1 MYMMHY
7 PLTLRNM
14 LYRNRLLFEK
24 KEVYS
29 RTFSK
34 ENRYTYRDFYARVC
48 RLANVLREMGVKKG
62 DRVGTLAWNNHRHLE
77 LYFAVP
83 CSGAVLH
90 TINLRLPREH
100 LIHVIN
106 HAEDKVLFVDED
118 LVPLLEPIAA
128 EINSVKHFVVMS
140 DAPSIAV
147 QALSPVH
154 SYEQLLL
161 EADEQ
166 FDFPTDIDENSPAA
180 MCYTS
185 ATTGKPKGVVYTH
198 RALFLHSMSE
208 CLSDS
213 LALSEKDVVTPVV
226 PMFHVNAWGLPF
238 SAVWMGAKL
247 VLPGRHL
254 DPRSLCTLFQQER
267 VTVTAGVPSIWIGVA
282 GLLESGAVFDLSS
295 LRAVVS
301 GGAPLPRALVEKLN
315 SYGVPVVHA
324 YGMTETTP
332 LVLASVLK
340 SYLVDVPAEVK
351 YDYAVK
357 QGILMPG
364 LEMQVVDEN
373 GREIKHDGKQM
384 GELLLR
390 GPWIAG
396 EYFKEE
402 SGGAFADGWLHTG
415 DVVTVDEEG
424 YVLIVDRTKDLIKS
438 GGEWISSV
446 ELENNIMAHPDVL
459 EAAVIAVPNEK
470 WQERPLACVVLK
482 DHASGKCTEQDILD
496 FLKGRVARWWLPDEV
511 VFVREIPKTGTG
523 KFSKRQLR
531 EQYQQGKL
539 GAE

>member
-1 MYMMHY
+1 MFMMHY

-34 ENRYTYRDFYARVC
+34 GNRYTYRDFYARVC
-48 RLANVLREMGVKKG
+48 RLANVLREMGVKRG

-166 FDFPTDIDENSPAA
+166 YDFPADIDENSPAA

-213 LALSEKDVVTPVV
+213 LALSERDVVSPVV

-238 SAVWMGAKL
+238 SAVWMGSKL

-254 DPRSLCTLFQQER
+254 DPQSLCTLFQQER
-267 VTVTAGVPSIWIGVA
+267 VTVTAGVPSIWIGLA
-282 GLLESGAVFDLSS
+282 RLLESGAVFDLSS

-301 GGAPLPRALVEKLN
+301 GGAPLPRALVEKLI

-340 SYLVDVPAEVK
+340 SYLADVPAEVK

-364 LEMQVVDEN
+364 LEMKVVDEN

-402 SGGAFADGWLHTG
+402 SSGAFADGWLHTG

-482 DHASGKCTEQDILD
+482 DHARGKCTARDILD
-496 FLKGRVARWWLPDEV
+496 FLRDRVAKWWLPDEV

-531 EQYQQGKL
+531 EQYQQGNL